1 MREAGSFGY
10 NLPLTSASR
19 HSSRL
24 RPLMPVPPDQSAV
37 FDSSI
42 DWEKKRIRTVITG
55 HVHLK
60 EVEEYVA
67 KKTDEGTMSF
77 ADLIDCRNT
86 QTAITAHDIHH
97 LVDILRRLASGINL
111 GRVAI
116 LVSHGDSITFGMARM
131 MAALI
136 EGTLSI
142 QPFREVGE
150 AEKWL
155 GWTESE

>member
-1 MREAGSFGY
+1 
-10 NLPLTSASR
+10 
-19 HSSRL
+19 
-24 RPLMPVPPDQSAV
+24 MPVPVDQPAT

-42 DWEKKRIRTVITG
+42 DWENKRIRTQIIG

-60 EVEEYVA
+60 EVEEYVS
-67 KKTDEGTMSF
+67 KKTAAGTMTF
-77 ADLIDCRNT
+77 AELIDCRVAK
-86 QTAITAHDIHH
+86 TAITAHDIHH
-97 LVDILRRLASGINL
+97 LVDILRRLASGIKL

-142 QPFREVGE
+142 QPFREVEE

-155 GWTESE
+155 GWREQSS